1 MKKKKGAKQI
11 WVTAG
16 FEIGERRIQ
25 VGASKNEKVG
35 LLVDKGRGVVLF
47 GKKKGVFF
55 FFLIFFTFSLVFY
68 LPHQLF
74 G

>member
-55 FFLIFFTFSLVFY
+55 FF
-68 LPHQLF
+68 
-74 G
+74 